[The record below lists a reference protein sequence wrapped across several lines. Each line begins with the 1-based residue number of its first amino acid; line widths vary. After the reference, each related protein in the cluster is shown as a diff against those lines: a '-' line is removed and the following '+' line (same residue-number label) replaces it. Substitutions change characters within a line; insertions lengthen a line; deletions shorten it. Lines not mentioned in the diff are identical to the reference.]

1 MNTVSNQSLPS
12 FSLVL
17 ETVNLELADVD
28 DVRRSLASLAQ
39 QDLSPEAANE
49 VVMVE
54 SGEVPQEVL
63 ATLLKDFPWL
73 KLVKVPSETGYEE
86 AKMAGVK
93 ETTGDVIVF
102 FDADCEYQ
110 PGWLR
115 HLIEGMAERPDIGVL
130 GGETMIHTDS
140 AWAIA
145 SAVLFS
151 FDWYTDR
158 KEIYEAE
165 RFHFNNVAFRRSAL
179 ERVPPP
185 TNLPV
190 FRLPTTYYAALL
202 RDHGYRIA
210 RQPLSRCRHESPN
223 GLAHFFWRYLV
234 FGLDGVYTQKLPWP
248 GRSGA
253 RHNRPSRGFLF
264 GRMFSIGANHLG
276 KVSRRLTHIFAE
288 DPKRLVYLPLI
299 LPLVITGAFLMVCGF
314 VSGLLAPQL
323 LPSVMPD
330 SVKRGTAYDAN
341 RAVI

>member
-1 MNTVSNQSLPS
+1 MNTVNDRSLPS

-17 ETVNLELADVD
+17 ETVNLELADID
-28 DVRRSLASLAQ
+28 DVRRSLASVAR
-39 QDLSPEAANE
+39 QDLSPEEANE

-63 ATLLKDFPWL
+63 AALRSDFPWL
-73 KLVKVPSETGYEE
+73 RIVKVPRDTGYEE

-93 ETTGDVIVF
+93 ETTGEVVVF

-115 HLIEGMAERPDIGVL
+115 HLIEGLAERPDVGVL

-158 KEIYEAE
+158 EEIYEAE
-165 RFHFNNVAFRRSAL
+165 RFHFNNVAFRRAAL

-202 RDHGYRIA
+202 REHGYRIA
-210 RQPLSRCRHESPN
+210 RQPRSRCRHEPPN
-223 GLAHFFWRYLV
+223 GLTHFFWRYLV

-253 RHNRPSRGFLF
+253 RHNRSSRVFLL
-264 GRMFSIGANHLG
+264 GRMLSVGADHLA
-276 KVSRRLTHIFAE
+276 KVCRRLTRIFAE
-288 DPKRLVYLPLI
+288 NPRQLVYLPLI
-299 LPLVITGAFLMVCGF
+299 LPLVMTGAFLMVGGF
-314 VSGLLAPQL
+314 ASGLFAPKL

-330 SVKRGTAYDAN
+330 SVKRGTAHAS
-341 RAVI
+341 RAPT

>member
-1 MNTVSNQSLPS
+1 MKAVTDRSLPS

-17 ETVNLELADVD
+17 ETVNLGLADID
-28 DVRRSLASLAQ
+28 DVRRSLASMAQ

-54 SGEVPQEVL
+54 SGEVPPEVL
-63 ATLLKDFPWL
+63 ATLREDFTWL
-73 KLVKVPSETGYEE
+73 KIVKVPNETGYEE

-93 ETTGDVIVF
+93 ETTGEVIVF

-115 HLIEGMAERPDIGVL
+115 HLIEGLAERPDVDVL

-158 KEIYEAE
+158 EDIYEAE
-165 RFHFNNVAFRRSAL
+165 RFHFNNVAFRRAAL

-202 RDHGYRIA
+202 RESGFKIA

-223 GLAHFFWRYLV
+223 GLAHFFWRYIV

-248 GRSGA
+248 GRPGA
-253 RHNRPSRGFLF
+253 RHNSASRGYLM
-264 GRMFSIGANHLG
+264 GRFFSVGTNHLA
-276 KVSRRLTHIFAE
+276 KVFRRLVRIFAE
-288 DPKRLVYLPLI
+288 DPKRLVYLPI
-299 LPLVITGAFLMVCGF
+299 VLPLVLIGGFLMICGY
-314 VSGLLAPQL
+314 VSGLLAPKL

-330 SVKRGTAYDAN
+330 SVKRGTAYDAS
-341 RAVI
+341 RAPV